1 MTDSEDHEPLD
12 PNEQHQ
18 PGQNETSRLTRRQV
32 LALPTLAVA
41 PNLTQAARDAGISES
56 TLRRWLQ
63 DERFRDELDRL
74 THEIA
79 ETTRQGLKDVMLQS
93 FSVIKEL
100 MADPDPT
107 VRLRAARAAVILGI
121 QVCKVEDLRRENK
134 AAGEA
139 CSGQTDERKD
149 RGTKTG

>member
-1 MTDSEDHEPLD
+1 MTDSENHEPPD
-12 PNEQHQ
+12 PNDHNQ
-18 PGQNETSRLTRRQV
+18 PGQNEAPRLTRRQV

-63 DERFRDELDRL
+63 EEHFRAELDRL

-79 ETTRQGLKDVMLQS
+79 ETTRQGLKDLMLQS

-100 MADPDPT
+100 MEDPDPT

-121 QVCKVEDLRRENK
+121 QVCKVEDLRQEK
-134 AAGEA
+134 KGSGESS
-139 CSGQTDERKD
+139 SGQPDERKNQ
-149 RGTKTG
+149 GIQTG